1 MIFDMICAY
10 NHVLHKMSANRLYR
24 ARPTLILPVLIIALL
39 TSTGCFPKKILSP
52 HYTMAVSVAAD
63 CNANSPIAFD
73 VVEVNDKDLA
83 KQVAQM
89 TAADWFQKRDQIA
102 RDYPKA
108 KSVSLMKW
116 EWVPGQ
122 VVPDIEIP
130 MRKAPRALLA
140 FANYALA
147 GPHRVKLDPKKE
159 VLVTL
164 ARDDLAIS
172 PLPKK

>member
-1 MIFDMICAY
+1 MT
-10 NHVLHKMSANRLYR
+10 ANRVYGGR
-24 ARPTLILPVLIIALL
+24 ITLLALVLAG
-39 TSTGCFPKKILSP
+39 SGCFPKKLLSP
-52 HYTMAVSVAAD
+52 RYTMAVNVAAD

-89 TAADWFQKRDQIA
+89 TAADWFQKRDQIV
-102 RDYPKA
+102 RDFPKP

-116 EWVPGQ
+116 EWVPGE

-130 MRKAPRALLA
+130 MRKAPRLLVA
-140 FANYALA
+140 FANYAAA
-147 GPHRVKLDPKKE
+147 GPHRVKLDPKKQ

-164 ARDDLAIS
+164 ARDDLEIS